1 MLQVLLGV
9 MHVGDVSSMPGVDD
23 VPLSSVCVG
32 GGVVG
37 LLSSLMLAQ
46 QGRDVGRR
54 LQLRQAGKV
63 AHLANQHGDD

>member
-37 LLSSLMLAQ
+37 DKLQGLWLAME
-46 QGRDVGRR
+46 
-54 LQLRQAGKV
+54 
-63 AHLANQHGDD
+63 NQRGV